1 MKYKIEKKM
10 RKIKADSGF
19 FQTFFLFRYKVMA
32 SINQNNRC
40 FRFKNCVFMTKI
52 LTSKPFKNC
61 ELLRTKMLASKPSK
75 EL

>member
-40 FRFKNCVFMTKI
+40 FRLALIASITKS
-52 LTSKPFKNC
+52 LYF
-61 ELLRTKMLASKPSK
+61 
-75 EL
+75 